1 VIPHVAS
8 RPWRDPWNH
17 RQDAHATTHTM
28 TSSHTERQK
37 VKQKDPYL
45 LTEEQIKE
53 PPKGWRA
60 SLRHLG
66 PGMILSASIV
76 GSGELIATTVL
87 GAKVGFVTLWVI
99 LVSCLVKVALQ
110 LEFGKHVISSGE
122 PTMVALNQLP
132 GPRLKVSW
140 AIWGWLLIYVVKFI
154 QEGGVLGGVALALK
168 IAFPKL
174 TVESWAWIVAVSVS
188 LLVFRGYYVF
198 IQGAAVLMT
207 ALFTITILACVVFL
221 QFTPYAFSFADIRS
235 GLTFHLPQAAV
246 AVAIGAFGITGIGGD
261 EIMHYVYWC
270 IEKGYA
276 RFTGPRRD
284 SEEWVRRAK
293 GWISVMRKDAI
304 LSMVVYTVVTAA
316 FYILGAAV
324 LHGRGE
330 IPEGY
335 GTVETLSKMYT
346 ESLGG
351 WAKGIFLVGAV
362 VVLYST
368 LFAALA
374 AWARQ
379 FADAFGR
386 LGMIDFFNPRQ
397 RGLFIAVF
405 AWISPVIWT
414 ILFLKMKDPV
424 LMVVLG
430 GIATSI
436 MLLLVVYVAL
446 HFRHRRL
453 PVELKPSKA
462 YDAWLWLS
470 AIAIVSFGIYSVFKL
485 FLGKR

>member
-1 VIPHVAS
+1 MG
-8 RPWRDPWNH
+8 RRG
-17 RQDAHATTHTM
+17 
-28 TSSHTERQK
+28 
-37 VKQKDPYL
+37 KDPYL
-45 LTEEQIKE
+45 LTEADVKE

-60 SLRHLG
+60 SLRYLG

-87 GAKVGFVTLWVI
+87 GAKAGFVTLWVI
-99 LVSCLVKVALQ
+99 LVSCFVKVALQ
-110 LEFGKHVISSGE
+110 LEFGKHAISSGE
-122 PTMVALNQLP
+122 PTMVALNKLP
-132 GPRLKVSW
+132 GPRYKVSW
-140 AIWGWLLIYVVKFI
+140 AIWVWLLIYVVKFV

-174 TVESWAWIVAVSVS
+174 STEAWAWLVAVSVS

-198 IQGAAVLMT
+198 IQGAAVVMT
-207 ALFTITILACVVFL
+207 AIFTIFTLSCVIFL
-221 QFTPYAFSFADIRS
+221 QFTPYRFSLADIGS
-235 GLTFHLPQAAV
+235 GLSFHLPPEAV
-246 AVAIGAFGITGIGGD
+246 LIAIGAFGITGIGGD

-276 RFTGPRRD
+276 RYTGPRAAHGQDARGTTANHEQNAGAMGRD
-284 SEEWVRRAK
+284 EWIRRAK
-293 GWISVMRKDAI
+293 GWISVMKRDAV
-304 LSMVVYTVVTAA
+304 LSMIVYTVVTAA

-335 GTVETLSKMYT
+335 ATVETLSKMYT
-346 ESLGG
+346 ETLGG
-351 WAKGIFLVGAV
+351 WAKGIFLAGAF

-386 LGMIDFFNPRQ
+386 LGMLDFFNLRH
-397 RGLFIAVF
+397 RRLFIAAF
-405 AWISPVIWT
+405 AWISPMIWCV
-414 ILFLKMKDPV
+414 LFL
-424 LMVVLG
+424 LMADAVRMIVLG

-446 HFRHRRL
+446 HFRYRRL

-462 YDAWLWLS
+462 YDVRLWLS
-470 AIAIVSFGIYSVFKL
+470 AAVIVGLGIYGFYQL
-485 FLGKR
+485 FAK

>member
-1 VIPHVAS
+1 V
-8 RPWRDPWNH
+8 R
-17 RQDAHATTHTM
+17 
-28 TSSHTERQK
+28 
-37 VKQKDPYL
+37 QKDPYI
-45 LTEEQIKE
+45 LTEEEIKE
-53 PPKGWRA
+53 PPKGWLG

-66 PGMILSASIV
+66 PGMILTASIV

-87 GAKVGFVTLWVI
+87 GARAGFVTLWVI

-110 LEFGKHVISSGE
+110 IEFGKHAISSGE

-132 GPRLKVSW
+132 GPKFKVSW
-140 AIWGWLLIYVVKFI
+140 AIWAWLLIYVVKFI

-174 TVESWAWIVAVSVS
+174 TVESWAWIVAISVSV
-188 LLVFRGYYVF
+188 LVFRGYYVF
-198 IQGAAVLMT
+198 LQGAAVLMT
-207 ALFTITILACVVFL
+207 AVFTVTTLACVVFL
-221 QFTPYAFSFADIRS
+221 QFTPYAFSFADIGS
-235 GLTFHLPQAAV
+235 GLTFRLPQAAV
-246 AVAIGAFGITGIGGD
+246 VVAIGAFGITGIGGD

-276 RFTGPRRD
+276 RFTGPRQD

-316 FYILGAAV
+316 FYVLGAAV

-330 IPEGY
+330 IPRGY
-335 GTVETLSKMYT
+335 ATVETLSKMYT

-351 WAKGIFLVGAV
+351 WAKAVFLVGAF

-386 LGMIDFFNPRQ
+386 LRVIDFFDARQ
-397 RGLFIAVF
+397 RRLFIAVF
-405 AWISPVIWT
+405 AWVSPVIWT
-414 ILFLKMKDPV
+414 ILFLKMKEPV
-424 LMVVLG
+424 LMIVVG
-430 GIATSI
+430 GIGTSL

-446 HFRHRRL
+446 HLRYRRL
-453 PVELKPSKA
+453 PVELRPSRA
-462 YDAWLWLS
+462 YDLWLWLS
-470 AIAIVSFGIYSVFKL
+470 VVAIIAVGIYSVCKVL
-485 FLGKR
+485 VGKT